1 MEGLIEFVLKFF
13 VKDSVINLLE
23 LLGFLFCK
31 VEEEFDFLLE
41 FIDLRI
47 WKRSESLEIRFLK
60 NDDL

>member
-47 WKRSESLEIRFLK
+47 
-60 NDDL
+60 

>member
-1 MEGLIEFVLKFF
+1 MINFVYGSQNFRKMEGLIEFVLKFF

-31 VEEEFDFLLE
+31 VEEEYEFLLE

-47 WKRSESLEIRFLK
+47 
-60 NDDL
+60 